1 MVSDSLARAE
11 DKAISRG
18 PSIQLKIVRSDFRH
32 GHDQPESLE
41 RLVTAFQTSEHCPT
55 TLSRGGELGDSNTLC
70 MRISFFANVDS
81 YVLQLA

>member
-55 TLSRGGELGDSNTLC
+55 PGGGLGDSNTLC